1 MASTTSNSQTSVNN
15 DWNNWLVLHGNDK
28 VLAEDVCAIGRT
40 VGLTFSGD
48 LNNKFDVLSG
58 MGRKNREGGGDGV

>member
-1 MASTTSNSQTSVNN
+1 VASTTSTSQTSVNN

-28 VLAEDVCAIGRT
+28 VLVEDVCAIGRS
-40 VGLTFSGD
+40 VGLKFSGD

-58 MGRKNREGGGDGV
+58 MGRKNREGGGVGV